1 MLRYDKMLMNS
12 FMYVYQATREWVYS
26 VLHYEPGRKRE
37 LQAAQSGVE
46 AGHSKVSLRYV
57 SAFSTDGAEDDNDT
71 TLSQT

>member
-1 MLRYDKMLMNS
+1 M
-12 FMYVYQATREWVYS
+12 YS

-57 SAFSTDGAEDDNDT
+57 SAFSTGGAEDDNDT

>member
-1 MLRYDKMLMNS
+1 M
-12 FMYVYQATREWVYS
+12 YS

-46 AGHSKVSLRYV
+46 AGQSKVSLRYV

-71 TLSQT
+71 TLSLT